1 MGGLF
6 SSPNIPDPKPAPA
19 PPSRSDKEVRDAATR
34 TRLRMANAT
43 GREKT
48 IATSGQGVK
57 PEDES
62 SPAIMKLLGE

>member
-6 SSPNIPDPKPAPA
+6 SSPKIPDPKPAPA
-19 PPSRSDKEVRDAATR
+19 PPSRSDLEVRDAATR

-43 GREKT
+43 GKEKT

>member
-6 SSPNIPDPKPAPA
+6 SSPKIPDPKPAPA
-19 PPSRSDKEVRDAATR
+19 PPSRSDTEVRDAATR
-34 TRLRMANAT
+34 TRLQRANAT

-48 IATSGQGVK
+48 IATSGQGVT
-57 PEDES
+57 DES